1 MRRRLILLLLLVL
14 PFQLS
19 WAVVA
24 GYCQHES
31 EISTRHPGHHEHK
44 HQANV
49 SNASDASHS
58 SVPDSSSVGSVDN
71 DCGTC
76 HAGCG
81 MAPFTTAEMALTR
94 RVSLAIPWRCALHSS
109 PPNAQPERPN
119 WSRLA

>member
-1 MRRRLILLLLLVL
+1 MRYRLILLLLLVL

-19 WAVVA
+19 WAAVA

-31 EISTRHPGHHEHK
+31 EISAHHPGHHEHK
-44 HQANV
+44 HQADAG
-49 SNASDASHS
+49 NASHAG
-58 SVPDSSSVGSVDN
+58 VPDTSPAGSVDN

-94 RVSLAIPWRCALHSS
+94 RVSLAIPWCPAIHSS